1 MSTYLQMW
9 DQIRELTPA
18 GRERWL
24 KNIGPPKGEAID
36 FRGVLVLDVDLV
48 EALKNAK

>member
-1 MSTYLQMW
+1 MW
-9 DQIRELTPA
+9 TKIRELTPE

-24 KNIGPPKGEAID
+24 KNIGSPRGEAVL